1 MNNSDKDFAHCSISQ
16 EMSNEEI
23 NEQLGIG
30 QEEADAYDYE
40 AAKRGKDKE
49 QKSKRLPGAYSSVL
63 VYNRKLSYDFLCIQ
77 FLIMFFLPAIMQ
89 LTKRR
94 ASGP

>member
-1 MNNSDKDFAHCSISQ
+1 MNNSEKEFAHCSISQ

-30 QEEADAYDYE
+30 QDEADAYDYE

-49 QKSKRLPGAYSSVL
+49 QKSKRLPGA
-63 VYNRKLSYDFLCIQ
+63 
-77 FLIMFFLPAIMQ
+77 
-89 LTKRR
+89 
-94 ASGP
+94 

>member
-30 QEEADAYDYE
+30 QDEADAYDYE

-49 QKSKRLPGAYSSVL
+49 QKSKRFPGA
-63 VYNRKLSYDFLCIQ
+63 
-77 FLIMFFLPAIMQ
+77 
-89 LTKRR
+89 
-94 ASGP
+94 